1 MRLINLKN
9 VIVGV
14 TMMALKSSFPYCQ
27 RKCVY
32 SSYRKG
38 LFKTTELN
46 IWINFIFFKI
56 VHAVQFGK

>member
-1 MRLINLKN
+1 
-9 VIVGV
+9 
-14 TMMALKSSFPYCQ
+14 MMALKSSFPYCQ
-27 RKCVY
+27 RNCMY

>member
-1 MRLINLKN
+1 
-9 VIVGV
+9 
-14 TMMALKSSFPYCQ
+14 MMALKSSFPYCQ
-27 RKCVY
+27 RKCVH

-38 LFKTTELN
+38 LFKTTELK